1 MSGNQPSFKT
11 MGRMFTFLKFIDL
24 LVRFSKASYG
34 TADTDLGSPSQN
46 LILAEMICLLL
57 ERMELSKGF
66 VNIEKK
72 TYRPHT
78 SKLTLIP
85 SRAIIQQINYAKSQA
100 FQGGQQIS

>member
-34 TADTDLGSPSQN
+34 TVDLSSPSQN

-57 ERMELSKGF
+57 ERMELSKG
-66 VNIEKK
+66 IEKK

-78 SKLTLIP
+78 SKLTLLP

>member
-34 TADTDLGSPSQN
+34 DTDLGSP

-57 ERMELSKGF
+57 ERMELSKG
-66 VNIEKK
+66 IEKK

-78 SKLTLIP
+78 SKLTLLP

-100 FQGGQQIS
+100 GQQN

>member
-34 TADTDLGSPSQN
+34 TDLGSP

-57 ERMELSKGF
+57 ERMELSKG
-66 VNIEKK
+66 IEKK

-78 SKLTLIP
+78 SKLTLLP
-85 SRAIIQQINYAKSQA
+85 SRAIIQQINYAN

>member
-1 MSGNQPSFKT
+1 

-34 TADTDLGSPSQN
+34 TADIDLGSPQQN

-78 SKLTLIP
+78 SKLTLLP
-85 SRAIIQQINYAKSQA
+85 SKAIIQQINYAKSQA
-100 FQGGQQIS
+100 FQGGQQQIS

>member
-34 TADTDLGSPSQN
+34 TAADMVDLGSPSQN

-78 SKLTLIP
+78 SKLTLLP

-100 FQGGQQIS
+100 FQ